1 MNFNLNVSKDL
12 IKIMSEKSSLSGAS
26 SNGIGFDDI
35 LKNLDE
41 EAKNSKD
48 SKGAMEL
55 IQSLLANIE
64 AFKAINNNDANNN
77 DTNNN
82 DTNNNFKKEDLL
94 KEIDYI
100 IDNINKQDN
109 GFKINEN
116 LDLIKNIVDFKND
129 KNDDDNN
136 LDLNFNIDIN
146 KDDIEVKNKA
156 NLDKLP
162 NNKKDVVS
170 LLQKISQS
178 LNVDEKV
185 SAKEM
190 SKNTDEKASKI
201 IKLDDLSHINN
212 VEKLDDEIKT
222 LKSYEELNVSTN
234 LNKNNIVDAKPKE
247 DDKDL
252 NILENILDKNANVL
266 SSSNNKIFTQNSAE
280 NKSLPVVTIRADHMG
295 DDFIKMVK
303 YLKNNNIEEIKVNI
317 NPKELGDMTIKLVKD
332 SEATKVFINVA
343 KEDTFN
349 MLNKNIGDINK
360 HLFDLGIKAKDVII
374 TMKSNNENF
383 FSDNLNQQFNKRE
396 ESRKQKRNN
405 QNQSS
410 SIEDIEDV
418 EISQENFN
426 ILA

>member
-12 IKIMSEKSSLSGAS
+12 IKIMSEKSSLSSAS
-26 SNGIGFDDI
+26 SNGVGFDDI

-41 EAKNSKD
+41 EATNSKD
-48 SKGAMEL
+48 SKGVVEL

-64 AFKAINNNDANNN
+64 AFKAIS
-77 DTNNN
+77 NN

-94 KEIDYI
+94 KEIDSI
-100 IDNINKQDN
+100 IDNINKQEN
-109 GFKINEN
+109 GLKINGN
-116 LDLIKNIVDFKND
+116 LDLIKDIVDFKND

-136 LDLNFNIDIN
+136 IDLNFNIDIN
-146 KDDIEVKNKA
+146 EDDIEVKNKA
-156 NLDKLP
+156 NLDQLP

-317 NPKELGDMTIKLVKD
+317 NPRELGDMTIKLVKD

-349 MLNKNIGDINK
+349 MLNKNISDINK
-360 HLFDLGIKAKDVII
+360 HLFDLGIKAKDVIVTI
-374 TMKSNNENF
+374 KSNNENF

-396 ESRKQKRNN
+396 EARKQRKNN

-410 SIEDIEDV
+410 SIEDIEDID
-418 EISQENFN
+418 ISQENFN